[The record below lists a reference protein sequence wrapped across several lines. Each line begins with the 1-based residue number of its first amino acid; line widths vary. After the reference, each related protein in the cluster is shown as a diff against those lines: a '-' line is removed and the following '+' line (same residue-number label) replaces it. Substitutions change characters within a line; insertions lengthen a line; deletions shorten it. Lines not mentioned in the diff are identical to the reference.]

1 MNKFY
6 VIEPADGKMFGTKW
20 AYADLIPPVNRGDS
34 QYCPVCGG
42 AVSGLRWLPPHRI
55 KLSSAK
61 PGKWGDFVWGAG
73 FPLLVS
79 SKFKE
84 IYEREGLL
92 GIDEFSSPVEVVRMG
107 TLKSG
112 QFPVPPPTY
121 HLIHVLWGGANQ
133 DDVAS
138 RLTHEH
144 PKVITCAFCRVGVTW
159 RKQERV
165 IIEEGS
171 WNGSDIFKPR
181 NAPVPFMV
189 SERFKRIVEN
199 NQLTNIWLIPA
210 ERFAYDERRPG
221 LWFVKDQD

>member
-20 AYADLIPPVNRGDS
+20 AYAEPLEPSNLGES
-34 QYCPVCGG
+34 QKCPVCGG
-42 AVSGLRWLPPHRI
+42 AVSLRRWLPPHRI

-61 PGKWGDFVWGAG
+61 PSKWGDFVWGAG
-73 FPLLVS
+73 SPLLVS
-79 SKFKE
+79 SKFRE
-84 IYEREGLL
+84 IYEQEELS
-92 GIDEFSSPVEVVRMG
+92 GIEEFSFPVEIIRMG

-112 QFPVPPPTY
+112 QFPIPPPTY

-138 RLTHEH
+138 GLTHEH
-144 PKVITCAFCRVGVTW
+144 PEVINCSFCRVGVTW
-159 RKQERV
+159 RKQERIV
-165 IIEEGS
+165 IEKGS
-171 WNGSDIFKPR
+171 WNGSDIFKPT

-189 SERFKRIVEN
+189 SERFKRLVEHN
-199 NQLTNIWLIPA
+199 LLTNIWLIPA

-221 LWFVKDQD
+221 LWFVKD